1 MSEKL
6 TYHWEGDYLIPDLL
20 PPESPSIGI
29 WGERRRRFLSS
40 HQRSVYDAMMMN
52 GTLNAHLEEVDRS
65 AEAMLDRLMEQMAKR
80 EKITEKLK
88 SENQMLWIQK
98 MANFQNQASEII
110 YCDLICV

>member
-29 WGERRRRFLSS
+29 WGERRRRFLRT
-40 HQRSVYDAMMMN
+40 HQKPIYDAMMMN
-52 GTLNAHLEEVDRS
+52 GTLNAHLSEVDRS

-98 MANFQNQASEII
+98 MTTFQNQASEII
-110 YCDLICV
+110 YHDLICV

>member
-1 MSEKL
+1 
-6 TYHWEGDYLIPDLL
+6 
-20 PPESPSIGI
+20 
-29 WGERRRRFLSS
+29 
-40 HQRSVYDAMMMN
+40 MMMN

-110 YCDLICV
+110 YRDLICV